1 MSGLLSRRALIVE
14 LLRDTWCPNCR
25 RRMSELE
32 LMKTEIERAGAQLVY
47 IAAERVLQSHPVSYP
62 FLLDEDRAVT
72 KAYGLYHRLGIDAI
86 NIAHPATLG
95 IGRERKVDY
104 IYRGDSQTDRAP
116 FQKVMESIRK
126 LSAIG

>member
-1 MSGLLSRRALIVE
+1 
-14 LLRDTWCPNCR
+14 
-25 RRMSELE
+25 MSELE

-47 IAAERVLQSHPVSYP
+47 IAAERVVQSHPVSYP

-104 IYRGDSQTDRAP
+104 IYRGDSQTDRAL